1 MTYVYSIIPA
11 GKEASFDVAGL
22 DHGKV
27 RTIACKNL
35 AAVVGGSPL
44 ADYRG
49 IDRQQAV
56 RYLLA
61 HQRVVEAVQRD
72 HAVLPVKFGT
82 VLPDEQR
89 VRDVLTQGEDL
100 FCGAIESLAD
110 QVQME
115 VMVLWDLQGVFAALS
130 EDDTVVQLRTRS
142 TDQESLASRIAVGKM
157 VHDLLEQRRLAL
169 RGPITAALREM
180 STDLVINP
188 IMDDAMVA
196 NLALL
201 IDRGR
206 CELLDERLQMLDREH
221 DSMLNFRR
229 IGPLP
234 PYTFATVEVQLPTFD
249 AVDRAR
255 QLLELGDKHHRGEIK
270 QAYRRLAGQIHPDVC
285 PDNPEAD
292 HLVSELAGA
301 YRLLMDYADSS
312 SRNAEPAVCSFDR
325 QTVERTLMIALRRQ
339 ESQT

>member
-1 MTYVYSIIPA
+1 MYSIIPA
-11 GKEASFDVAGL
+11 GKEVHFDVAGL

-61 HQRVVEAVQRD
+61 HQQVVEAVQRD

-82 VLPDEQR
+82 VVSDEQT
-89 VRDVLTQGEDL
+89 VCNLLTQGEGI
-100 FCGAIESLAD
+100 FRGAIGRLAG

-115 VMVLWDLQGVFAALS
+115 VMALWNLQDVLRAIS
-130 EDDTVVQLRTRS
+130 EDDAVVQLKTRA
-142 TDQESLASRIAVGKM
+142 TAQDCLDNRIAVGKA
-157 VHDLLEQRRLAL
+157 VHELLEQRRLTL
-169 RGPITAALREM
+169 RRSIATELREM
-180 STDLVINP
+180 SRDLVVNP
-188 IMDDAMVA
+188 IIDDTMVA

-201 IDRGR
+201 VDWDKCG
-206 CELLDERLQMLDREH
+206 LLDERLQVLDQGH
-221 DSMLNFRR
+221 DGMLNFRR

-234 PYTFATVEVQLPTFD
+234 PYTFATVEVRVPTFEE
-249 AVDRAR
+249 VDKAR
-255 QLLELGDKHHRGEIK
+255 RLLGLGERHHRDEIK
-270 QAYRRLAGQIHPDVC
+270 QAYHRLAGQIHPDVC

-292 HLVSELAGA
+292 GLVSDLAGA
-301 YRLLMDYADSS
+301 YKFLMAYSDSS
-312 SRNAEPAVCSFDR
+312 VNGEPMVCSFDR
-325 QTVERTLMIALRRQ
+325 RTVERTLIIALRRQ
-339 ESQT
+339 ESQI